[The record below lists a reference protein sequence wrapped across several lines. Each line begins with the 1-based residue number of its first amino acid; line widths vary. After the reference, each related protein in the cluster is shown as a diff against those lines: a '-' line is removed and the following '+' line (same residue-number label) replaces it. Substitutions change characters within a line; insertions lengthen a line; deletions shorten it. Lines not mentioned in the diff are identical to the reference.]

1 MNNKDPAVL
10 FYTSDFLTGVSGLT
24 MEERG
29 QYITL
34 LCLQHQQGA
43 LTEKMIRLAVGDLSE
58 DVRAKFSVDEHGRLY
73 QERMAIESEKR
84 RAYNEGRRAN
94 GSKGGRPPTKP
105 TENHMV
111 THMDMHMGN
120 HSENENINRDIN
132 TIKYIVEYLN
142 DKLGTKYKYSSEYIA
157 RLIRARLAEGFTPED
172 FQTVISKKLQ
182 DWRGTKMEKFLRP
195 ETLFGTKFQG
205 YLNERV
211 TEQAPVVPK
220 YSESSAEAALRE
232 AMARSYGG

>member
-1 MNNKDPAVL
+1 MSSTKDPAVL

-43 LTEKMIRLAVGDLSE
+43 LTEKMIRLAVGNLSE

-73 QERMAIESEKR
+73 QERMAIESERR

-105 TENHMV
+105 TENHMDN
-111 THMDMHMGN
+111 HMDMHMGN
-120 HSENENINRDIN
+120 HSENENININ
-132 TIKYIVEYLN
+132 TIKYIVSILN

-157 RLIRARLAEGFTPED
+157 RLIKARLGEGFTPED
-172 FQTVISKKLQ
+172 FEIVISKKLQ
-182 DWRGTKMEKFLRP
+182 EWKGTRFEKFLRP
-195 ETLFGTKFQG
+195 ETLFGTKFQS
-205 YLNERV
+205 YLNEIH
-211 TEQAPVVPK
+211 TEQEPAVPK
-220 YSESSAEAALRE
+220 YSNASAEAALQE
-232 AMARSYGG
+232 AMLRSYGG